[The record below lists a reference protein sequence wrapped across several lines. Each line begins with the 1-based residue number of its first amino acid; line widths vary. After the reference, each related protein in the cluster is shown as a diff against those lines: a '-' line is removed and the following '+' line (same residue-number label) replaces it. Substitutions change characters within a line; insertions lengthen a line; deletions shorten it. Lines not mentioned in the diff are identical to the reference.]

1 MCAPCV
7 FAIVDRYIAVSLE
20 FYMDE
25 GVSRRSSLN
34 LGHLVDKG
42 RGHTSSPH
50 VLPCVCQIRDRT
62 RVSSYLSLRARIIF
76 IDSFLRKL
84 PRDASW
90 ETCQSSAGDEVSL
103 DKFYKLF
110 LYRVAV
116 FSRKELDNDSPFDK
130 K

>member
-90 ETCQSSAGDEVSL
+90 RHAN
-103 DKFYKLF
+103 
-110 LYRVAV
+110 RVPAMKCRWTNFTSYSFIESQ
-116 FSRKELDNDSPFDK
+116 FSHAKN
-130 K
+130 